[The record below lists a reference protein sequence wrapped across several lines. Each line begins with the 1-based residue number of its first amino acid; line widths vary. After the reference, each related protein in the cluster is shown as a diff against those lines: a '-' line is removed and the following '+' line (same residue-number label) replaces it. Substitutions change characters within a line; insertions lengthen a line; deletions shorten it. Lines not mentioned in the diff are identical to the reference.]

1 MEDYWI
7 PTAASECRIDTP
19 FVVFGNKSDLV
30 ENPEKIEQVRKIVDE
45 KLASLESKLGIRF
58 MHFTGNCK

>member
-7 PTAASECRIDTP
+7 PTAASECRIGTP
-19 FVVFGNKSDLV
+19 FVIFGNKSDLV

-45 KLASLESKLGIRF
+45 KLASLETKLGIRF